1 MGNFYQ
7 DVICQDP
14 RFHSTDGC
22 RDLALLEPSFRAQVE
37 ALIADAAAQ
46 GIKLWATETYRSQ
59 ERQQML
65 FVQKLTQLS
74 KVGVHHYGLACDFAM
89 SKDGGKTADWT
100 IQDWSDV
107 LGPLAMKHGLVWG
120 GDWQLTFDPQAIHQ
134 PGFHDCDHVQAI
146 EVKDQAQL
154 FAGTWYP
161 EAGSAAAEPGPSTA
175 V

>member
-37 ALIADAAAQ
+37 ALIADASAQ

-161 EAGSAAAEPGPSTA
+161 AAGSAAAEPGPSTA